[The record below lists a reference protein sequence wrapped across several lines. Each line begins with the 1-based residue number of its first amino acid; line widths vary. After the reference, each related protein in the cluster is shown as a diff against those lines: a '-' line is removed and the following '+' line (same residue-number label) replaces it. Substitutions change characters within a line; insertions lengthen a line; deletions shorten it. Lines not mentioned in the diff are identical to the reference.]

1 MPSPVEPVHNPAMTR
16 SALLPTMFVL
26 LWCTGYLVVPVA
38 MADAGPVRFLA
49 LRFGSAAALLAVAA
63 VVLHAPWARR
73 RIDYAHMAVVGL
85 LLHGVGLGGVWVA
98 LDLGVETGVAALV
111 MGTQPLI
118 TAALAVGFIG
128 ERIDRR
134 AAAGLGVGFLG
145 VTLVI
150 HHKLSGVGDPAGLA
164 AVVVA
169 VVAMTLGMLYQKR
182 RCAHVDLVTSTT
194 VQLSFAAV
202 GAFTVAWWIDDR
214 PIEWTARIFATL
226 GWSVLV
232 LSIGATI
239 VLYMLLRPGRR
250 VAGREPSLPRSAPHR
265 GDGLGR
271 LRGGPGTAHHRRH
284 GPHRDRRRARG
295 RARRAGAGP
304 ESVHTDPGPVA
315 SGVRSDLAPNRAGAD
330 NDATAEEN
338 TMNAKEL
345 RESAANAEPPEGL
358 SPALA
363 ALWRL
368 ARGEWDAAHGLAQSD
383 RGRDGAWVHA
393 HLHRVEGDLANA
405 GYWYRRAGRPA
416 SEAPLEDEW
425 EEIATSLLAARG

>member
-1 MPSPVEPVHNPAMTR
+1 MPSSVEPVHNPAMAR

-26 LWCTGYLVVPVA
+26 LWCTGYLVVPIA

-49 LRFGSAAALLAVAA
+49 LRFGSAAMLLAVAA
-63 VVLHAPWARR
+63 VVLRAPWARR

-128 ERIDRR
+128 ERIDLR

-150 HHKLSGVGDPAGLA
+150 HHKLSGVGDPAGLT

-182 RCAHVDLVTSTT
+182 RCAHIDLVTSTT
-194 VQLSFAAV
+194 VQLAVAGAAAFA
-202 GAFTVAWWIDDR
+202 VASWIGDR
-214 PIEWTARIFATL
+214 PVEWTARIFATL

-239 VLYMLLRPGRR
+239 VLYMLLRRGDASR
-250 VAGREPSLPRSAPHR
+250 VASLLYLVPPLTAVMAWVAF
-265 GDGLGR
+265 GETLAWLTIAGMVLTATGVA
-271 LRGGPGTAHHRRH
+271 LVAGP
-284 GPHRDRRRARG
+284 RARTP
-295 RARRAGAGP
+295 ARIRP
-304 ESVHTDPGPVA
+304 SRTPDP
-315 SGVRSDLAPNRAGAD
+315 
-330 NDATAEEN
+330 
-338 TMNAKEL
+338 
-345 RESAANAEPPEGL
+345 
-358 SPALA
+358 
-363 ALWRL
+363 
-368 ARGEWDAAHGLAQSD
+368 
-383 RGRDGAWVHA
+383 
-393 HLHRVEGDLANA
+393 
-405 GYWYRRAGRPA
+405 
-416 SEAPLEDEW
+416 
-425 EEIATSLLAARG
+425 